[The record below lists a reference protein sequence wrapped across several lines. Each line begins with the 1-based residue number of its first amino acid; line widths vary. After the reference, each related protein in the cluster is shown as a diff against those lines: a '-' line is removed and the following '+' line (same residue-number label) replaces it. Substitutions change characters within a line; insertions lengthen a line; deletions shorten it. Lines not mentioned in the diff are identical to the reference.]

1 MPSPVITPIT
11 PPRVPLID
19 PNTNLVDRAWYMF
32 FLSLF
37 NGTLT
42 AYDNVN
48 YGPSAESL
56 IASYDAALQA
66 LTQNVETQPLPADLG
81 IELTKQVEANSLEN
95 CCNTAISELA
105 EIQKQLQ
112 ALQIQVKSENVDLS
126 ELQKQLQ
133 ALQVQ
138 PQFDIG
144 AITAAINAKFTA
156 PVTKTADFTLASNEN
171 WVINNKSGS
180 TCVVTLPVASA
191 WVGREV
197 TFQNYQNQLLNSAS
211 SNVVP
216 QAGGSAGTS
225 ILLAVAGNWATIISD
240 GSNWIIMQAA
250 AYNNLLLE

>member
-66 LTQNVETQPLPADLG
+66 LTQNVDTQPLPADLG
-81 IELTKQVEANSLEN
+81 IELTKQVEANALAD

-105 EIQKQLQ
+105 E
-112 ALQIQVKSENVDLS
+112 V
-126 ELQKQLQ
+126 QKQLQ

-156 PVTKTADFTLASNEN
+156 PVTKTANFTLASNEN

-225 ILLAVAGNWATIISD
+225 ILLAVSGNWATIVSD

>member
-19 PNTNLVDRAWYMF
+19 PTTNLVDRAWYMF

-37 NGTLT
+37 NGTIT

-66 LTQNVETQPLPADLG
+66 LAQNVDTQPLPADLG
-81 IELTKQVEANSLEN
+81 IELTKQVEANALAD

-105 EIQKQLQ
+105 E
-112 ALQIQVKSENVDLS
+112 V
-126 ELQKQLQ
+126 QKQLQ

-138 PQFDIG
+138 PQFDISV
-144 AITAAINAKFTA
+144 ITAAINAKFTA
-156 PVTKTADFTLASNEN
+156 PVTKTANFTLASNEN

-216 QAGGSAGTS
+216 QSGGSAGTS
-225 ILLAVAGNWATIISD
+225 ILLAVAGNWATIVSD